1 VSISKNPPQAVRT
14 ILLKQRSV
22 HRSPR
27 PSWRSFTQSG
37 RWVTGSLGTHDSVS
51 ALAIL
56 RLITSSYFTLID
68 PRSNDIIV
76 RSPRRQ
82 AKNLSQRDICQIVQS
97 LKIRAFKSARACIK
111 QT

>member
-1 VSISKNPPQAVRT
+1 MAFFHSKRT
-14 ILLKQRSV
+14 LGDR
-22 HRSPR
+22 
-27 PSWRSFTQSG
+27 
-37 RWVTGSLGTHDSVS
+37 SLGTHDSVS

-82 AKNLSQRDICQIVQS
+82 AKNLSQREISQIVQS
-97 LKIRAFKSARACIK
+97 LKIRTFKSPRACIK